1 MAQDVLQR
9 TTDQLRKRLK
19 ELEPKVAEHERLQR
33 ALAALDQPSGEK
45 SSPRRSSGNGAR
57 GRRRKSSTRAGRG
70 KRRQQLLRVV
80 QAEPGI
86 RPSAAAHQMGVNP
99 SQLHALS
106 RRLEE
111 GGELERRDGGLH
123 LASAK
128 SQAAA

>member
-1 MAQDVLQR
+1 MAQDLLER
-9 TTDQLRKRLK
+9 TTDELRKRLK
-19 ELEPKVAEHERLQR
+19 ELEPQVAEYERLQT

-45 SSPRRSSGNGAR
+45 STPSRRRGGGGR
-57 GRRRKSSTRAGRG
+57 GRRRTSASRAGRG
-70 KRRQQLLRVV
+70 ERRQQLLRVV

-86 RPSAAAHQMGVNP
+86 RPSKAARQMGINP

-123 LASAK
+123 LGSPEPK
-128 SQAAA
+128 AAA